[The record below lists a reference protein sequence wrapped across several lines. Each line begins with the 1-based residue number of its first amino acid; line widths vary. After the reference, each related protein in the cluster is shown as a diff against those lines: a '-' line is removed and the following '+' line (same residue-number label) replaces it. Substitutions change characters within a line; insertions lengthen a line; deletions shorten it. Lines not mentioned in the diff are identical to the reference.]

1 MIPLRLDE
9 VAALVDGRLVDV
21 PDPAAVITGSVEFD
35 SRAVKP
41 GGLFV
46 ALPGERVDGHDFAV
60 AAAQS
65 GAVAVLAG
73 RPVGV
78 PAIVTADPLDA
89 LGRLARAVLD
99 RLPDLTVVGLTGSA
113 GKTTTKD
120 LTAALV
126 RQLGPTVAPPGSF
139 NSEIGFPHTV
149 LRADPDTRYLVL
161 EQGARRVGHIAALSA
176 IAPPRIG
183 AVLNVG
189 SAHVGE
195 FGSKE
200 AIAKAKGELVE
211 ALPADGVAILNADDP
226 LVLAMRQRTNAR
238 VVTFGEAEDA
248 DVRATDIVLDDR
260 ARPAFTLVAR
270 GEKLPVQLPT
280 VGAHQVPASLA
291 AIAIAAELGLAP
303 ADAVAVLRETG
314 PASHWRM
321 EVSERPDGVTI
332 VNDAYNANPE
342 SVAAALRTIHTMT
355 ARRRWAVLGAM
366 AELGAES
373 ARAHAEVGRLV
384 AGLGV
389 DRLVAVG
396 PDAAA
401 VHDSAVATTGWNG
414 QSVRVPDAAAAID
427 HVGPLLE
434 PGDLVLVKA
443 SRVDELQRVA
453 IALTEDGS

>member
-21 PDPAAVITGSVEFD
+21 SDPAALISGTVEFD

-41 GGLFV
+41 GDLFV
-46 ALPGERVDGHDFAV
+46 ALPGERVDGHDFAAV
-60 AAAQS
+60 AVQS

-89 LGRLARAVLD
+89 LGRLARAVLE
-99 RLPDLTVVGLTGSA
+99 RLPQVTVVGLTGSV

-149 LRADPDTRYLVL
+149 LRADTDTRYLVL
-161 EQGARRVGHIAALSA
+161 EQGARKVGHIAALSA

-195 FGSKE
+195 FGSTE
-200 AIAKAKGELVE
+200 AIARAKGELVE
-211 ALPADGVAILNADDP
+211 ALPGDGVAVLNADDP
-226 LVLAMRQRTNAR
+226 LVSAMRERTNAR
-238 VVTFGEAEDA
+238 VVTFGQGPGA

-260 ARPAFTLVAR
+260 ARPTFTLVAH
-270 GEKLPVQLPT
+270 GEKIPVRLPT

-303 ADAVAVLRETG
+303 ADAVAVLQETG

-321 EVSERPDGVTI
+321 EVTERPDGVTI

-342 SVAAALRTIHTMT
+342 SVAAALHTVHTMS
-355 ARRRWAVLGAM
+355 AKRRWAVLGTM
-366 AELGAES
+366 AELGPEAPH
-373 ARAHAEVGRLV
+373 AHAEVGRLV
-384 AGLGV
+384 AELGI

-396 PDAAA
+396 PEAAPVHDAA
-401 VHDSAVATTGWNG
+401 VETTSWDGE
-414 QSVRVPDAAAAID
+414 SVRVPDAAAAIEF
-427 HVGPLLE
+427 VGPRLE
-434 PGDLVLVKA
+434 KGDVVLVKA
-443 SRVDELQRVA
+443 SRVEELQRVA
-453 IALTEDGS
+453 LALIEDGS